1 MSNHSFLF
9 QTSATFYANKWEGR
23 KRRCKSEDLPKYNYS
38 TRLSGKRVGVNQILL
53 GSICYTFSFAL
64 SKKLMF

>member
-1 MSNHSFLF
+1 MQINGK
-9 QTSATFYANKWEGR
+9 AEKEGVSQ
-23 KRRCKSEDLPKYNYS
+23 KTCQSNYS